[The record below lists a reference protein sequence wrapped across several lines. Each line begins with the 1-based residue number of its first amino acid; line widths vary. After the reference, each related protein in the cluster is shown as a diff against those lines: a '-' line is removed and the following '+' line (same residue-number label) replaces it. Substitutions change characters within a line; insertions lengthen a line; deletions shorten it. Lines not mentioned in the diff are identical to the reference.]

1 MTDAKP
7 MSANQHYPDLQE
19 KAVLITGVSR
29 QAGIGA
35 ALARAFAAQGCR
47 LFLTGYLRADQ
58 ESYPES
64 ALGEEPELLIE
75 ELSPFCDVI
84 HYVDLD
90 LAQLHAP
97 ETIFETA
104 TDLLGPITILINN
117 AAHSA
122 QEGWEQL
129 TLASLDCHYAIN
141 VRAPVQ
147 LATLFVRQFVGG
159 IGGRIINLTSGQD
172 VGPMPETLAY
182 ATTKGALASFTRSLA
197 KGVAKRG
204 ITVNAIDPGP
214 TDTGWMSTEFK
225 ARLEATS
232 EFGRV
237 GRPEETA
244 GLALFLASE
253 AAAWITGQVIHARG
267 DF

>member
-1 MTDAKP
+1 VSTI
-7 MSANQHYPDLQE
+7 QHYPDLGD

-29 QAGIGA
+29 RTGIGA
-35 ALARAFAAQGCR
+35 ALARAFAVQGCR
-47 LFLTGYLRADQ
+47 LILTGYLRADQ

-64 ALGEEPELLIE
+64 TFGGEPELLVR
-75 ELSPFCDVI
+75 ELSPLCDVI
-84 HYVDLD
+84 HYLDLD
-90 LAQLHAP
+90 LAQVDAA
-97 ETIFETA
+97 ETILETA
-104 TDLLGPITILINN
+104 ADLLGSLTILINN
-117 AAHSA
+117 AAHSVR
-122 QEGWEQL
+122 EGWEQL
-129 TLASLDCHYAIN
+129 TMASLDYHYAIN

-147 LATLFVRQFVGG
+147 LATLFARQFVAGK
-159 IGGRIINLTSGQD
+159 GGRIINLTSGQD

-225 ARLEATS
+225 ATLEAAS

-244 GLALFLASE
+244 RLALFLASE
-253 AAAWITGQVIHARG
+253 EADWITGQVIHARG

>member
-1 MTDAKP
+1 V
-7 MSANQHYPDLQE
+7 SAIQHYPDLQD

-47 LFLTGYLRADQ
+47 LFLTGHLRADQ
-58 ESYPES
+58 ESYPTS
-64 ALGEEPELLIE
+64 AVGEEPEAVVK
-75 ELSPFCDVI
+75 ELSPLCDVI

-90 LAQLHAP
+90 LAQAHAP

-104 TDLLGPITILINN
+104 TDLLGQITILINN
-117 AAHSA
+117 AAHSV

-129 TLASLDCHYAIN
+129 TLASLDYHYAIN

-147 LATLFVRQFVGG
+147 LATLFVRQFVAGK
-159 IGGRIINLTSGQD
+159 GGRIINLTSGQD
-172 VGPMPETLAY
+172 MGPMPDELAY
-182 ATTKGALASFTRSLA
+182 ATTKGALTSFTRSLA

-214 TDTGWMSTEFK
+214 TDTGWMSTELK
-225 ARLEATS
+225 ATLAATS

-244 GLALFLASE
+244 RLALFLASE
-253 AAAWITGQVIHARG
+253 AAGWITGQVIHSRG